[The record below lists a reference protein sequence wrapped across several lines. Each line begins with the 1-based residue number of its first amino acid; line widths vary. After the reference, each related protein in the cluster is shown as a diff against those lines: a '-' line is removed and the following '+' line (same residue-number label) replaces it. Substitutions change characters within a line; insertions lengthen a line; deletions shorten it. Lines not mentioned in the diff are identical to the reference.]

1 MHIVA
6 FEAAVGM
13 QRKQPCVVEVQ
24 DKPEVDIVDVVAD
37 AVVVV
42 DKDIEVLQI
51 PLPNPFCSVHFAF
64 VPTYTNRNQAL
75 LYSLK

>member
-37 AVVVV
+37 VVVV

-51 PLPNPFCSVHFAF
+51 PLLNPFCFVHFAF